1 MIDKDMVWNFKW
13 GRGVGFQIMIY
24 LLVCCY
30 MILLKKKEGFIMD
43 CITVFVLILY
53 NNYLFINFM
62 IDCVLLCIWGKLS
75 EFVLLN

>member
-1 MIDKDMVWNFKW
+1 
-13 GRGVGFQIMIY
+13 
-24 LLVCCY
+24 
-30 MILLKKKEGFIMD
+30 MD